1 MTPMRPLSP
10 MKKPATTK
18 TLATTPAISPEDK
31 LRGEQ
36 LTAAFRDANGA
47 VKRVLIFGAMM
58 LAQRELVDSARGA
71 NSASRGPTTKGGGL
85 KAWLKDFAPEVAA
98 SEATAYRYMA
108 LAEGLREELKL
119 GKKADLSLLLTSK
132 GDTLSENLRKK
143 AAEIDKII
151 EGKSQRQLLLDFGKA
166 EPKARGGFHPRKGPA
181 PTPEEILAT
190 QRRLANEDAD
200 DLMRKCDLIFAD
212 NAHTLIDPDR
222 RRLLIAALA
231 ETRRKLEAVK

>member
-1 MTPMRPLSP
+1 

-18 TLATTPAISPEDK
+18 TLATTPAISPDDK

-58 LAQRELVDSARGA
+58 LAQREAIVSARGHVRTGGA
-71 NSASRGPTTKGGGL
+71 ASKGDGL
-85 KAWLKDFAPEVAA
+85 KAWLELCAPEVAE
-98 SEATAYRYMA
+98 SRATAYRYMA